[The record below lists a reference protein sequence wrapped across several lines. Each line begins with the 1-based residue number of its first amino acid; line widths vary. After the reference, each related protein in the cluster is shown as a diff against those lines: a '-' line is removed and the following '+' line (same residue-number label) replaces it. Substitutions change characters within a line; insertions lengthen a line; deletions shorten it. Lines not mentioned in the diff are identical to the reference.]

1 MYTILIFEYSFIY
14 ELVILMLIF
23 NILIFWKIYKNIID
37 YMLCVKIKNDDL
49 KNFKCNK
56 NNN

>member
-1 MYTILIFEYSFIY
+1 MYTILIFEYLFIY

-37 YMLCVKIKNDDL
+37 YMLYKNKKDDL